1 MIALSVRPA
10 HSVDCA
16 PHHFRPPFFVKSMGP
31 CDFDPATLS
40 FAGTPVDQARCLMRG
55 MDRTRNLTPA
65 LPALPPALA
74 SRIGTATGLPPRAA
88 LARYLA
94 SQPDLDAEF
103 GAYLT
108 APLSR
113 ANDNDSDDTMAR
125 YFVIHD
131 TSGPRY
137 GHRPFP
143 DDINTTSR
151 FNNLRNFECDDGW
164 GKAHVVVNRAGTMLL
179 DHDFQIPWRETKFEQ
194 AANFAGA
201 LKGLFVHIELIQ
213 PRRSAGGRGSNDAQ
227 SPDPAF
233 TVVQY
238 DRLALLYAIASVRRG
253 NWLIPAFHAAIDG
266 DIPNGHDDPL
276 NFDIDSFA
284 ESVDRIVEI
293 LTTPRELQAAIA
305 AAAQDPV
312 PAAAVRNSVATSPA
326 PAAPVQQAG
335 GDPAPGPRADAAAS
349 DKEGAGEP
357 KTTSAKTTST
367 EKCCKTR
374 LAEGHRLRR
383 RRLAAVAR
391 RDRQGH

>member
-1 MIALSVRPA
+1 
-10 HSVDCA
+10 
-16 PHHFRPPFFVKSMGP
+16 MGP
-31 CDFDPATLS
+31 CDFNPATLS
-40 FAGTPVDQARCLMRG
+40 FAGAPVDQARCLMRG
-55 MDRTRNLTPA
+55 MDRTRNLTAA

-74 SRIGTATGLPPRAA
+74 SRIGTATGLPRRTA
-88 LARYLA
+88 LASYLA
-94 SQPDLDAEF
+94 SRPDLDAEF
-103 GAYLT
+103 GAYLA

-113 ANDNDSDDTMAR
+113 ANDNDPEDTVAR

-213 PRRSAGGRGSNDAQ
+213 PRRSASGHGSYNDAQ

-253 NWLIPAFHAAIDG
+253 NWLIPAFHAAIDAG
-266 DIPNGHDDPL
+266 IPNGHDDPL
-276 NFDIDSFA
+276 NFDIGSFS

-293 LTTPRELQAAIA
+293 LTTPAELQAAIEAEALNYQAESATTPPDQPDDGARSAPPAHLAHADPGQLDAGQVDGEGA
-305 AAAQDPV
+305 AARDQG
-312 PAAAVRNSVATSPA
+312 NTS
-326 PAAPVQQAG
+326 
-335 GDPAPGPRADAAAS
+335 
-349 DKEGAGEP
+349 EP
-357 KTTSAKTTST
+357 KPRKLKTSDPETRVAES
-367 EKCCKTR
+367 CHQAR
-374 LAEGHRLRR
+374 LAKR
-383 RRLAAVAR
+383 RRLGRCRIGATAR
-391 RDRQGH
+391 HDHGRGRKAHEASSKANSV